1 MKRIVIGVIAG
12 VVAGILDVTPMII
25 QGLTWDAN
33 LSAFSMW
40 VVIGFLIA
48 VTDIKVHP
56 VLKGILLSFLA
67 LLPCAILIAWKEP
80 FSLVPISAFTLV
92 LGGLLGFTIHKIA
105 KTK

>member
-1 MKRIVIGVIAG
+1 MNRILVGIIAG
-12 VVAGILDVTPMII
+12 IIAGILDVTPMII

-48 VTDIKVHP
+48 VTDLKVHP
-56 VLKGILLSFLA
+56 VLKGILLSFLS

-80 FSLVPISAFTLV
+80 FSLVPISVMTLI
-92 LGGLLGFTIHKIA
+92 LGGLLGYAIHKIS